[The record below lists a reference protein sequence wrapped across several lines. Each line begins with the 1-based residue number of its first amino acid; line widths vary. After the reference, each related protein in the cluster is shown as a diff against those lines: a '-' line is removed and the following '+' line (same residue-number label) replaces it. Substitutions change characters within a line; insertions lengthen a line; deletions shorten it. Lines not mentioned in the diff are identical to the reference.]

1 MHVIKH
7 RHANS
12 YADVCCKGTRAERG
26 KPGSSLVTELWAV
39 VVSEKASQEGREKPE
54 WRSWDGQLAR

>member
-1 MHVIKH
+1 M
-7 RHANS
+7 
-12 YADVCCKGTRAERG
+12 
-26 KPGSSLVTELWAV
+26 TELWAV